1 VLASSIERIESIT
14 KVFFDI
20 NMQHSDHICTRIG
33 EMLGLE
39 MARSYVAGDRGFGT
53 GERFFFNASAHLVKV
68 IIQNRQELPSF
79 VNYEVGHKFTFFL
92 IS

>member
-1 VLASSIERIESIT
+1 MERIESIT

-20 NMQHSDHICTRIG
+20 NMQKSDHICTRIG

-53 GERFFFNASAHLVKV
+53 GERFFF
-68 IIQNRQELPSF
+68 
-79 VNYEVGHKFTFFL
+79 
-92 IS
+92 

>member
-1 VLASSIERIESIT
+1 MLQEIEGSAQV
-14 KVFFDI
+14 KDFFL
-20 NMQHSDHICTRIG
+20 NT
-33 EMLGLE
+33 
-39 MARSYVAGDRGFGT
+39 
-53 GERFFFNASAHLVKV
+53 SAHLVKV